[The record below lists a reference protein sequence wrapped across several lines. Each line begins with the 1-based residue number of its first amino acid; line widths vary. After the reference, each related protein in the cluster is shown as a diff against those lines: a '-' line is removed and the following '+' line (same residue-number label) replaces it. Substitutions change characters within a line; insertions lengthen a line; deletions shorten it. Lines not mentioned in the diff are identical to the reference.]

1 MTQLAHYAFAQP
13 ELLPILTSASPEVLD
28 TLDFGLIGFDA
39 DGMVRQYNAFESRA
53 AGLSPQRVLGQSLF
67 THVAPCMNNFMVAQR
82 FEDAAGAG
90 SMLDD
95 TIDYVLTLRMRPVK
109 VKLRLL
115 SAPAQAMRYVLIQRA
130 L

>member
-1 MTQLAHYAFAQP
+1 MTLPAHHAFAQP
-13 ELLPILTSASPEVLD
+13 ELLPLLTSSSPEALD
-28 TLDFGLIGFDA
+28 GLDFGLIGFDA

-82 FEDAAGAG
+82 FEDAAEAG
-90 SMLDD
+90 SRLDD

-115 SAPAQAMRYVLIQRA
+115 SDPAQAMRYVLIQRA